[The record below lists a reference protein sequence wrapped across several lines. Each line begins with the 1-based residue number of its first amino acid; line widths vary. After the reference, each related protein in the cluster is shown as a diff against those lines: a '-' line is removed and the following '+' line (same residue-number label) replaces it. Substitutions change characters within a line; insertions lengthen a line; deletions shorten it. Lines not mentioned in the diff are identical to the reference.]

1 MPLIAEVGKSKL
13 RVRFLLIGI
22 AAFLWIG
29 VILHLYPIWWAV
41 NTSITPYEELFF
53 FPPPL
58 LPYHPTLSIWKI
70 LFSGSHIGSYM
81 FYPIWVYF
89 KNSVIIVGGTMILQ
103 VPICALVGYSLS
115 KLESPRYSQIMFL
128 FFIGTILLPYQVSL
142 IPKYLLMQSFP
153 FIGRHAPYIPF
164 TDIRFPSINLLN
176 TYWAVILPASF
187 SGFNVL
193 LFKGF
198 FDTIPSELINA
209 ARLDGASELSI
220 FARIIL
226 PMSRPIFAVIAYFSF
241 TTAWNQFMW
250 PLIVLRD
257 YRKEPLT
264 LMLYRLQ
271 TVYAFIGEEQ
281 LEGVGHND
289 IPPMGWN
296 LLMAIS
302 LLEAIPILIVFIIFR
317 EQLMKGI
324 KLRGFK

>member
-1 MPLIAEVGKSKL
+1 M
-13 RVRFLLIGI
+13 
-22 AAFLWIG
+22 
-29 VILHLYPIWWAV
+29 
-41 NTSITPYEELFF
+41 
-53 FPPPL
+53 
-58 LPYHPTLSIWKI
+58 
-70 LFSGSHIGSYM
+70 
-81 FYPIWVYF
+81 
-89 KNSVIIVGGTMILQ
+89 
-103 VPICALVGYSLS
+103 
-115 KLESPRYSQIMFL
+115 
-128 FFIGTILLPYQVSL
+128 
-142 IPKYLLMQSFP
+142 
-153 FIGRHAPYIPF
+153 
-164 TDIRFPSINLLN
+164 
-176 TYWAVILPASF
+176 
-187 SGFNVL
+187 
-193 LFKGF
+193 FKGF